1 MAGTLIAKPKP
12 HPTDNEETWS
22 AEKVPPLKQRECSS
36 CGQYEC
42 VNRNAQNTV
51 ESVSVCGVP
60 HLFIHYGLTVRTTY
74 DRGVSAKVLYISSRT
89 TVNTCS
95 VRHTRRG
102 HGIHFL

>member
-60 HLFIHYGLTVRTTY
+60 FIYTL
-74 DRGVSAKVLYISSRT
+74 RGVFAP
-89 TVNTCS
+89 NTLIEGPAGP
-95 VRHTRRG
+95 R
-102 HGIHFL
+102 